1 MTTDQS
7 SQVPPASNEPP
18 GPTKPTELGGRGF
31 MASVRRAVKEM
42 KQDRVTLTAGSLAYY
57 WFLALFPALIALIG
71 VIVLVQLDPSVV
83 TQLVDAVKTALPG
96 GASTVIT
103 DAVENASQSQSGGT
117 IAAIIGVALALW
129 SATSGMGALQD
140 GLNIAYDVPEDR
152 KFIAKRLMAIPM
164 LLSLL
169 VFGAPAAALLI
180 FRKPLGDAIQEYV
193 PLVPATLFDIVWTAA
208 IVLVAVIFVGLM
220 FSALYYLGPKRA
232 NPHWRW
238 VSPGGIIGTLIWL
251 LASFG
256 LSFYISAGLGS
267 YSETY
272 GSLAG
277 VVLLILWLY
286 LTGLALLIGG
296 ELNAELERQA
306 AMETE
311 KATA

>member
-1 MTTDQS
+1 MTTDQGS
-7 SQVPPASNEPP
+7 PVPPASNEPP
-18 GPTKPTELGGRGF
+18 GPTKPTELGSRGF
-31 MASVRRAVKEM
+31 MASAKRALKEM
-42 KQDRVTLTAGSLAYY
+42 KQDRITLTAGSLAYY
-57 WFLALFPALIALIG
+57 WFLSLFPALIALIG
-71 VIVLVQLDPSVV
+71 VVVLVQLDPSIV
-83 TQLVDAVKTALPG
+83 TKLVEAVNTALPK
-96 GASTVIT
+96 GASDVLTK
-103 DAVENASQSQSGGT
+103 AVKNASQTESGGT

-152 KFIAKRLMAIPM
+152 NFIVKRLMAIPM

-169 VFGAPAAALLI
+169 ILGAPAAAALV
-180 FRKPLGDAIQEYV
+180 FRDPLEEYFAQYV
-193 PLVPATLFDIVWTAA
+193 PLPDSLWHILWT
-208 IVLVAVIFVGLM
+208 IGILVVAVIFVGLM
-220 FSALYYLGPKRA
+220 FSALYYLGPKRE

-272 GSLAG
+272 GSLVG
-277 VVLLILWLY
+277 VVLLMLWLY

-311 KATA
+311 RATA

>member
-7 SQVPPASNEPP
+7 SPVPPASNEPP

-31 MASVRRAVKEM
+31 MASVMRALKEM

-57 WFLALFPALIALIG
+57 WFLSLFPALIALIG
-71 VIVLVQLDPSVV
+71 VIVLVQLDPSFV
-83 TQLVDAVKTALPG
+83 TKLVDAVKTALPG

-103 DAVENASQSQSGGT
+103 DAVKNASQSKSGGT

-152 KFIAKRLMAIPM
+152 NFIAKRLMAIPM
-164 LLSLL
+164 LLALL
-169 VFGAPAAALLI
+169 VLGAPAAALLV
-180 FRKPLGDAIQEYV
+180 FRDPLEQTVAKFV
-193 PLVPATLFDIVWTAA
+193 PLPDSLFHFLWTAGI
-208 IVLVAVIFVGLM
+208 IVVALIFVSLM
-220 FSALYYLGPKRA
+220 FSALYYLGPKRD